1 MTSLHESVLV
11 ASGACNDC
19 SVPTVHVHHRDYP
32 EAVAEGMSA
41 AIAAEQL
48 VNLLTR
54 SLDHTP
60 DRGRREAIERA
71 LVEVRDFL
79 TSAPRTAAG

>member
-19 SVPTVHVHHRDYP
+19 SVPTMHVHHPDYP

-54 SLDHTP
+54 
-60 DRGRREAIERA
+60 
-71 LVEVRDFL
+71 
-79 TSAPRTAAG
+79 